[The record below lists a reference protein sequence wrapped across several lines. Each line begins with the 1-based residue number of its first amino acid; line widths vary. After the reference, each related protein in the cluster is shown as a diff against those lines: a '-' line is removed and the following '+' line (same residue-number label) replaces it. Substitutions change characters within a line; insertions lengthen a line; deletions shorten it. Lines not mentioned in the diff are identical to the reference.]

1 MTRRKFDSF
10 AISVVRKGWK
20 LGFEVLK
27 LRKFFFKTKETRLIL
42 NYLKFTGIKDFSCS
56 KTAIHSRPQ
65 NPSINSVKNMPIDG
79 LRSWTGICLG
89 NRTQPTL
96 LQFYGLRIHLS
107 TAYRKYFHQ
116 NEYFEAL
123 ILRKGPVGFN
133 FGYTHV
139 RTLSLMHL
147 DLL

>member
-27 LRKFFFKTKETRLIL
+27 LRKFFFKTKATRLIL

-65 NPSINSVKNMPIDG
+65 NPSINSIKIC
-79 LRSWTGICLG
+79 RSTDFGHELEYVWAIVP
-89 NRTQPTL
+89 NRLFYSFMALESIYL
-96 LQFYGLRIHLS
+96 LHIVSIS
-107 TAYRKYFHQ
+107 TKT
-116 NEYFEAL
+116 N
-123 ILRKGPVGFN
+123 ILR
-133 FGYTHV
+133 
-139 RTLSLMHL
+139 L
-147 DLL
+147 